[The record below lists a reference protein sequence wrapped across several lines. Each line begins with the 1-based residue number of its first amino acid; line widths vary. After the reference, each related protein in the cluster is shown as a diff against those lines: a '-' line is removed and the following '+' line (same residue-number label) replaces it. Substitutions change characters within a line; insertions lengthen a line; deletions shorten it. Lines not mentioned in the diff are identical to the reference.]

1 MVYRRQ
7 KGEEH
12 SEQKSLPG
20 TYFSDILVDPNK
32 PPPQGTCT
40 WVLLKLGKH
49 SAARTTYEMLPCF
62 EKHTGYIYIHMY
74 SGVFYKR
81 SSARVPAIAGTHAP
95 GRSEWVEGVR
105 GWLGDIITA
114 VSCRW

>member
-62 EKHTGYIYIHMY
+62 EKHTGYIYIYICTPEYFIKGAPPVCRLSPAHML
-74 SGVFYKR
+74 R
-81 SSARVPAIAGTHAP
+81 
-95 GRSEWVEGVR
+95 EGVNGLR
-105 GWLGDIITA
+105 GSEDG
-114 VSCRW
+114 